1 MNTKI
6 VNFRLGQITHGCS
19 ANSGGIPMNLIGG
32 RRALIGSTFTNHFF
46 TRKLLGTAIVFL
58 LLFRAAGPTF
68 AQSVVVNP
76 GSVADVDQLNFGDQ
90 GSANFGSMGELTID
104 VTNSLS
110 LLGSSSGYVN
120 VVDGSGNWLVQNMPV
135 LPYSLTG
142 SDSLSMPYDI
152 TGDSDGTQVTS
163 ENLRVVMSTTPQLS
177 APAGTTSSFTM
188 SEVVEDAGGVGPGDT
203 ADGPADDENLYEDPG
218 APGVVSFSS
227 NGVFGITYE
236 TSHQNVQAAKNQCAP
251 AAIANDLTWLKT
263 QYGTPISQSNNPG
276 IGPTA
281 NSNTLVGVLDNNTG
295 RQGITSRTNGFGV
308 WPLNGTL
315 SFIQSNNLQNAIG
328 VSYAS
333 VSSNSYYF
341 TSSGGP
347 GAVNLTGT
355 NNYSAYGITAM
366 ALGTNIGYAMFSN
379 LLYNGYAVAI
389 DEAWPNRARHYV
401 QVLGVGLV
409 ENQPY
414 MILSSDLAQT
424 PIDPTD
430 QYLGKFFPS
439 INGGNAGFNSGIQ
452 ISWMNGN
459 QLTSLNTTIDQ
470 VIALQSIPEPSSLLL
485 AGLGVA
491 GLWWQIRRK
500 RSGRRKS
507 FPSPAV

>member
-6 VNFRLGQITHGCS
+6 VNFQLSQIMRACS
-19 ANSGGIPMNLIGG
+19 Q
-32 RRALIGSTFTNHFF
+32 
-46 TRKLLGTAIVFL
+46 LLGAAIVLF
-58 LLFRAAGPTF
+58 LLFRTATPSF

-76 GSVADVDQLNFGDQ
+76 GSVADFDQVNFGDQ

-135 LPYSLTG
+135 LPYSVTG
-142 SDSLSMPYDI
+142 SDSLGMPYDI
-152 TGDSDGTQVTS
+152 TGDSDGTQASS
-163 ENLRVVMSTTPQLS
+163 ENLRVVLSTTPQFS
-177 APAGTTSSFTM
+177 APAGTTSSFTV
-188 SEVVEDAGGVGPGDT
+188 SQAGEDAGGVSPADT
-203 ADGPADDENLYEDPG
+203 ADGPGDDQNLYEDPG

-236 TSHQNVQAAKNQCAP
+236 TGHQNVQAAKNQCAP

-263 QYGTPISQSNNPG
+263 QNGTPILQPNNPG

-281 NSNTLVGVLDNNTG
+281 TSNTLVGTLDNNTG
-295 RQGITSRTNGFGV
+295 RQNITSRITGSGV

-315 SFIQSNNLQNAIG
+315 SFIQSNNLQNAIA

-333 VSSNSYYF
+333 VASNSFYG
-341 TSSGGP
+341 TASGGS
-347 GAVNLTGT
+347 GMANVLLTGT
-355 NNYSAYGITAM
+355 NNYSAYGLTAT
-366 ALGTNIGYAMFSN
+366 ALGTNISYAMFSN

-414 MILSSDLAQT
+414 MVLSSDLAQT

-452 ISWMNGN
+452 LSWMNGN

-500 RSGRRKS
+500 RSNGTG
-507 FPSPAV
+507 